1 MKGKTKI
8 ATVALAIVLVTGVAV
23 SWAAAA
29 AGAGQWGHG
38 DGFEHHMLGMMT
50 DYLDLTEA
58 QQAQVKQMVAA
69 EKPTIMPLVQQLHQT
84 RQQLQ
89 QLEQSSTFDEG
100 KVRAL
105 ASQQAQT
112 MTELTVEKSKTA
124 NQIFNLLT
132 PDQKAKAQKFMARR
146 QARFQKHFQNAE
158 PAQQQ

>member
-8 ATVALAIVLVTGVAV
+8 ATLTLAVVLVAGVAV

-29 AGAGQWGHG
+29 AGAGQRGHG
-38 DGFEHHMLGMMT
+38 GFEQHMLGMMT

-58 QQAQVKQMVAA
+58 QQAQVKQSFAA
-69 EKPTIMPLVQQLHQT
+69 EKPTMTPLVQQLHQT
-84 RQQLQ
+84 RQQLR

-100 KVRAL
+100 KVRAV

-112 MTELTVEKSKTA
+112 MTELTVEKSKVA

-132 PDQKAKAQKFMARR
+132 PEQKAKAQKFMERR
-146 QARFQKHFQNAE
+146 EARFQKHHQSAE
-158 PAQQQ
+158 PSQQ